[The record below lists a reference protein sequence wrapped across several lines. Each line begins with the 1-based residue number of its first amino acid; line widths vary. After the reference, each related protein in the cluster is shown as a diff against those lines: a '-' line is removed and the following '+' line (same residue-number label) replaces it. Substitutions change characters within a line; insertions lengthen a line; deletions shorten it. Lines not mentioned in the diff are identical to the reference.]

1 MIMSKMRDSAKWM
14 MLLLTLAFVAW
25 LVLDWVQAGSGAQ
38 GAQQNPVVG
47 VVNGQEIRYV
57 EWNESLQSRLEQARQ
72 QVEGS
77 LSDQARHQIRQQAWD
92 QLVTQTLIRQELDRL
107 EIQASDEEV
116 RQAFQTSPPPSL
128 RDHPAFQTDGQFD
141 MQKYRQFFAQGSAD
155 EQLLIQIEN
164 YYRQQIPRTKLFQ
177 LVAEEVSLSDEDLWR
192 HYRDQNATAR
202 VRYVSR
208 SAGSAIPDDAVEVTD
223 EEIEAH
229 YRENRE
235 EFSRPRVAVVDL
247 ISLEAE
253 PSASDSARARA
264 RLDSVR
270 ALVEEGRSFDDLVQ
284 EISEEDSPGLQAAD
298 LGNVGRDEMV
308 GPLEE
313 AAFSLPVGRVS
324 EPVESPSGLHLVRV
338 SSREGDQVTLS
349 HVLAPVQLS
358 LEAEDELFDRMDRL
372 EGIAL
377 RSDLET
383 AADSLGLDLRDG
395 VRLEEGS
402 EFVPGAG
409 NLGVAVSWA
418 FEGGTS
424 VGALSRFFE
433 NASGRHI
440 LELEERL
447 EAGVRPLEEV
457 RGQIRQQLLRQKKRE
472 RLRETMEQ
480 ALASVRSGDA
490 SLEEVAEER
499 GWEVR
504 ESRPF
509 TRIGSVPGLG
519 QGTPAIGAAFGLEP
533 GQAAGP
539 FAAGGDRLALVEL
552 VEKTPVDR
560 QEFETRKNRLRAS
573 LQEQLRQQH
582 LQRWLQALRDQAE
595 IQDLRDQLD
604 QRGQQQRPP
613 TGGIGGMG

>member
-1 MIMSKMRDSAKWM
+1 MVMRKMRDNAKWM
-14 MLLLTLAFVAW
+14 MLLLTVAFVAW
-25 LVLDWVQAGSGAQ
+25 LVFDWVQSGSGAQ
-38 GAQQNPVVG
+38 GAQQNPVVA

-77 LSDQARHQIRQQAWD
+77 LSDQARHQIREQAWD
-92 QLVTQTLIRQELDRL
+92 QLVTQTLVQQELDRL
-107 EIQASDEEV
+107 GIEASDEEV
-116 RQAFQTSPPPSL
+116 RQAFRTSPPPSL

-141 MQKYRQFFAQGSAD
+141 MQKYRQFFAQGSAN
-155 EQLLIQIEN
+155 EQLLMQIEN

-192 HYRDQNATAR
+192 QYRDQNATAR

-223 EEIEAH
+223 EEIETY

-247 ISLEAE
+247 ISLSAE

-264 RLDSVR
+264 RLDSIR

-284 EISEEDSPGLQAAD
+284 EISEQSPPGLQAAD

-313 AAFSLPVGRVS
+313 AAFSVPVGRVS
-324 EPVESPSGLHLVRV
+324 EPVASPSGLHLIKV
-338 SSREGDQVTLS
+338 SSRQGDQVTLS

-358 LEAEDELFDRMDRL
+358 IEAEDELFDRMDRL
-372 EGIAL
+372 EEIAL

-383 AADSLGLDLRDG
+383 AADSLGLELRDD

-418 FEGGTS
+418 FEAGTS
-424 VGALSRFFE
+424 VGGLSRFFE

-440 LELEERL
+440 LELEDRL
-447 EAGVRPLEEV
+447 QAGVRPLEEV
-457 RGQIRQQLLRQKKRE
+457 RGQIRQRLLQQKKRE
-472 RLRETMEQ
+472 RLRERMEQ
-480 ALASVRSGDA
+480 ALESVRSGDA
-490 SLEEVAEER
+490 GLEEVAGER

-504 ESRPF
+504 ESGPF

-552 VEKTPVDR
+552 IEKNPVDR
-560 QEFETRKNRLRAS
+560 QEFEARKNRLRAR

-604 QRGQQQRPP
+604 QRGQQRPP
-613 TGGIGGMG
+613 TGGVGGMG